1 MDEWGEPISPNSHA
15 SSSEWGANC
24 RPPTGHGRPYGPL
37 GQNVGQE
44 VPPNTN
50 RFQKF
55 WLRWNREGR
64 FRPIPPSSRRFLSG
78 CGRSG
83 QKCDI
88 QNFEN
93 ANTSKFHHQ
102 IRTNLQTFDSIV
114 TARYDWGRSRPQ
126 FDDFSTVSTVFTE
139 NMHFHTSEPPKNRIS
154 QTLSKFSRQGSSR
167 TGTDLSIAWKFCFF
181 KRSLLFGTKLRSSVP
196 STRNIANH
204 RESKSIASSLSSK
217 QNETKHQ
224 DNTFTNTPKH

>member
-1 MDEWGEPISPNSHA
+1 MSFRVVKPFPPLSRCPGR
-15 SSSEWGANC
+15 GAIWARWC
-24 RPPTGHGRPYGPL
+24 F
-37 GQNVGQE
+37 GQE

-114 TARYDWGRSRPQ
+114 TARVDWGRSRPQ
-126 FDDFSTVSTVFTE
+126 FDDFSTVSIVFTE
-139 NMHFHTSEPPKNRIS
+139 DMHFHTSEPPKNRIS

-167 TGTDLSIAWKFCFF
+167 TGTDLSIA
-181 KRSLLFGTKLRSSVP
+181 
-196 STRNIANH
+196 
-204 RESKSIASSLSSK
+204 
-217 QNETKHQ
+217 
-224 DNTFTNTPKH
+224 